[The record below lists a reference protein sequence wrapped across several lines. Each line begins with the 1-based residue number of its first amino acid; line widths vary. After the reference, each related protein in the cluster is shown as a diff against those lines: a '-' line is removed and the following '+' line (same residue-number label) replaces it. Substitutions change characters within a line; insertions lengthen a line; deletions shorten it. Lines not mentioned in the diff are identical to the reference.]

1 MRTHGGRGTPEA
13 PGTAPAHRKGSCFI
27 KHPSQKSTHR
37 ASSCPIKHPN
47 SQKSAKTARS
57 TDGEDACLA
66 RMLSLWGAER
76 AFLLRRQLSKLHRPN
91 QFAALVAGTGLNI
104 VVTDAARTLAATEKP
119 PHELSS
125 LLMAKPLLRD
135 VALGVGT
142 SKRLRSHQ
150 KPEHHCEALLCTR
163 LEAEPPGVLEA
174 LSPPPRSSS

>member
-1 MRTHGGRGTPEA
+1 
-13 PGTAPAHRKGSCFI
+13 
-27 KHPSQKSTHR
+27 
-37 ASSCPIKHPN
+37 
-47 SQKSAKTARS
+47 
-57 TDGEDACLA
+57 
-66 RMLSLWGAER
+66 MLSLWGAER

-104 VVTDAARTLAATEKP
+104 VVTDAARMLAATEKP

-174 LSPPPRSSS
+174 LSPPPPKPPYALNPNSKPQP